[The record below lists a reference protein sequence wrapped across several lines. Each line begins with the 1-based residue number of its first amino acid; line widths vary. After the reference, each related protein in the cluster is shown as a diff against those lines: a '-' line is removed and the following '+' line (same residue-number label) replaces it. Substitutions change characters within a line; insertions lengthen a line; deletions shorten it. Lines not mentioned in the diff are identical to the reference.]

1 MCVKSVEFL
10 FFFVLDNME
19 ESNSLIPNSD
29 AVEVQVRVEFL
40 NLGTI
45 DTMNEKYEAEVKI
58 ISRWE
63 DKKSDFGDK
72 KVFKLEKDKKFEYW
86 HPDLFIENA
95 LSDKYVE
102 EKTYTIKSLYYG
114 VSEVTETRIA
124 KGFFWERIELNEFP
138 LDVQELH
145 ITVASK
151 LKSKEVKIIKDM
163 NKHSKMRHETKVTFR
178 DQQKFRLFR

>member
-1 MCVKSVEFL
+1 MS
-10 FFFVLDNME
+10 
-19 ESNSLIPNSD
+19 ESSAMIPMNDTNSN
-29 AVEVQVRVEFL
+29 ATEVQVRVEFL

-58 ISRWE
+58 ISRWQ

-72 KVFKLEKDKKFEYW
+72 TEFKIEKDKKFEYW

-95 LSDKYVE
+95 LADKYVE
-102 EKTYTIKSLYYG
+102 EKKYKIHPLNYG
-114 VSEVTETRIA
+114 VSEVVEERIA
-124 KGFFWERIELNEFP
+124 KGFFWERIELNDFP

-151 LKSKEVKIIKDM
+151 LAAKDVNIVKDL
-163 NKHSKMRHETKVTFR
+163 NKHSKMKHEARVTFR
-178 DQQKFRLFR
+178 DQQKFNLFR